1 MDISILRR
9 TLLGAVAAAAYGTLA
24 APALADDYPSRPVR
38 VVVPFAAGNTLD
50 QALRLVGEEFRKE
63 SGQNL
68 IIEAKPGGGGIVA
81 AQTVQTAK
89 PDGYTVLLGSVS
101 MMAANQHLYPNLP
114 YKPLVDFRPV
124 SNFLGARLVLAVN
137 TSAVKAKTLPEFV
150 SWVKANPGKVSFAS
164 FTAGNS
170 SHLSGLLLN
179 ERAGIDMTHV
189 PHNGTPP
196 AVQNLLGGHVQAAF
210 LPLLAVK
217 PQVATGKVHVLA
229 NTGAE
234 RSAQMPDVPTFKELG
249 YPDLEIYIWSTL
261 MVPAG
266 TPDAIVNRLHE
277 LMVKALRSKSVTE
290 KFAEWD
296 FVAMPSTPG
305 ETAKYIADESRV
317 WGKWAKLMLT
327 DLKPQTN

>member
-1 MDISILRR
+1 MTISTARR
-9 TLLGAVAAAAYGTLA
+9 ALLGAAAALTCGTLTG
-24 APALADDYPSRPVR
+24 PALADDYPSKPVR

-50 QALRLVGEEFRKE
+50 LALRLVGEEFRKE
-63 SGQNL
+63 TGQNL
-68 IIEAKPGGGGIVA
+68 IVEAKPGGGGVVA
-81 AQTVQTAK
+81 AQTVQTSK

-101 MMAANQHLYPNLP
+101 MMAANPHLYPNLP

-124 SNFLGARLVLAVN
+124 TNFLGARLVLAVN
-137 TSAVKAKTLPEFV
+137 SAAVPSKTLPEFV

-179 ERAGIDMTHV
+179 ERAGLDMTHV

-196 AVQNLLGGHVQAAF
+196 AVQSLLGGHVQAAF

-234 RSAQMPDVPTFKELG
+234 RSTQMPDVPTFKELG
-249 YPDLEIYIWSTL
+249 YGDLEIYIWSSL
-261 MVPAG
+261 LVPAG
-266 TPDAIVNRLHE
+266 TPDAIVNRLNA
-277 LMVKALRSKSVTE
+277 LMVKALRSKSVTD
-290 KFAEWD
+290 KFTEWD
-296 FVAMPSTPG
+296 FVAMPSTPA
-305 ETAKYIADESRV
+305 ETGQYITAESQV
-317 WGKWAKLMLT
+317 WGKWSKLMQADMKT
-327 DLKPQTN
+327 TSN